1 VEKMK
6 RNVLT
11 IFLASPGDL
20 NSERQIV
27 HNAVERVNKVL
38 SRRTGW
44 HMELLG
50 WEDTLPGY
58 SRSQELINKDVDLCG
73 LFIRILWRRWGSE
86 SGKYSSGFEEE
97 FVRARNRRR
106 ETKEPELWLFFKS
119 IDDETKRDPGEQLK
133 KVLKF
138 QEEQIRNK
146 ELLFKEFDDTNQW
159 DRMIYD
165 HIMSYILDL
174 SPQSPEEIYKE
185 KAISIDTSKK
195 KDADKSTDE
204 KKTEVSYPAELVKVF
219 SETNEKFLNNQ
230 KISLDIWDAVRI
242 YLQTTVWF
250 ANAHISEVFG
260 NHEINLVYEKRKEWT
275 LTDSERWFLFRSFI
289 SDQYDNR
296 PGWFWL
302 SNYTEK
308 EVIKF
313 LILLSL
319 RDSND
324 SVREGAI
331 KLIYETGMSVEK
343 EIISKWLKNN
353 NKEIVLN
360 AIKIINNSRNIQL
373 LELLERFIEHKD
385 ASIREEA
392 LNSKI
397 VILYYIRPDESFKLL
412 IDSGAKLPE
421 VINQTLNDMSLKVDK
436 KNLFDALKKAES
448 HIRLFCSKYLR
459 SAKLLTKEDCQFIFK
474 DPDPLVRKEGL
485 LGYIDLGHEVEMD
498 FINKLFPEPKEQE
511 KGLLGYTLQP
521 VQANEFWPM
530 IFKKRKSTEL
540 LTELNFYQLQ
550 SIEAYRILLSQYFK
564 TIEHR
569 VRRDLDDE
577 FEGLRKESESMLR
590 NKYGDVAESI
600 YQGLDDDTITYI
612 KSRFISAAIDGLAV
626 HGKKSDLKYAR
637 KYICNTSHNVADE
650 GAIQILKKYG
660 NSSDVDILLKAAS
673 NAYGKTK
680 IEALE
685 TAYKLSLNKAGF
697 LNQLFEME
705 DEKTTSIAIKILS
718 SNILPKKSEIVK
730 SLLKNKNGDNR
741 MKGLSIYLKNQT
753 LKEIESFLSEYIAQ
767 ETYYYNIIS
776 WVDKLL
782 YSKGIFRK
790 YYKKRISEMI

>member
-1 VEKMK
+1 MK
-6 RNVLT
+6 RNVLI

-20 NSERQIV
+20 SSERQIV
-27 HNAVERVNKVL
+27 RNAVERANKVL
-38 SRRTGW
+38 SRRIGW
-44 HMELLG
+44 HIELLG

-58 SRSQELINKDVDLCG
+58 SRPQELINKDVDSCN
-73 LFIRILWRRWGSE
+73 LFIGILWRRWGSE
-86 SGKYSSGFEEE
+86 SGEYSSGFEEE
-97 FVRARNRRR
+97 FVRARDRRR
-106 ETKEPELWLFFKS
+106 ETREPELWLFLKS

-133 KVLKF
+133 RVLKF
-138 QEEQIRNK
+138 REEQIKNK
-146 ELLFKEFDDTNQW
+146 ELLFKEFDDANQW
-159 DRMIYD
+159 GQIIYD
-165 HIMSYILDL
+165 DLMSYVLDL
-174 SPQSPEEIYKE
+174 SRQAPEEMHKE
-185 KAISIDTSKK
+185 KAVSIDPSKK
-195 KDADKSTDE
+195 KSEKRTTDE
-204 KKTEVSYPAELVKVF
+204 NKTTTPYPIELIKVF
-219 SETNEKFLNNQ
+219 KKTNEKLSNNQ
-230 KISLDIWDAVRI
+230 DITLDIWEATRL

-250 ANAHISEVFG
+250 SNTHNSEVFG
-260 NHEINLVYEKRKEWT
+260 NHEINLVYLKRKEWS
-275 LTDSERWFLFRSFI
+275 LTGSEIWFLFRSFI

-296 PGWFWL
+296 PGWFWINHFSEKKVINLLIWL
-302 SNYTEK
+302 S
-308 EVIKF
+308 IK
-313 LILLSL
+313 
-319 RDSND
+319 DSND

-331 KLIYETGMSVEK
+331 KLICQAKISVKK
-343 EIISKWLKNN
+343 EIISQWLGDDNN
-353 NKEIVLN
+353 EIVLN
-360 AIKIINNSRNIQL
+360 AIKIINNARNIEL
-373 LELLERFIEHKD
+373 LELLEPFIEHKD

-397 VILYYIRPDESFKLL
+397 VILYHIRPDESFKLL
-412 IDSGAKLPE
+412 IDSGARLPE

-436 KNLFDALKKAES
+436 KILFDALKKAES

-459 SAKLLTKEDCQFIFK
+459 SAKLLTKEDCKFIFK
-474 DPDPLVRKEGL
+474 DPDLLVRKEGL

-498 FINKLFPEPKEQE
+498 FINKLFPEPKEQG
-511 KGLLGYTLQP
+511 KGLLRYALQP
-521 VQANEFWPM
+521 VRADEFWSM
-530 IFKKRKSTEL
+530 IFKKRKPTEL
-540 LTELNFYQLQ
+540 LTELNFYQLK
-550 SIEAYRILLSQYFK
+550 SIEAYRILLSQYFE

-569 VRRDLDDE
+569 VRRDLNDE

-600 YQGLDDDTITYI
+600 YKGWDDDTITYV
-612 KSRFISAAIDGLAV
+612 KSGFISAAIDGLAV

-637 KYICNTSHNVADE
+637 KYICNTRHNVADE

-685 TAYKLSLNKAGF
+685 TAYKISSNKARF

-718 SNILPKKSEIVK
+718 SNILPNKSEIAK
-730 SLLKNKNGDNR
+730 SLLKSKNDDNR

-753 LKEIESFLSEYIAQ
+753 LKEIESFLSEYLAQ

-790 YYKKRISEMI
+790 YYKNRISEVI

>member
-1 VEKMK
+1 MK

-27 HNAVERVNKVL
+27 RNAVERANKVL
-38 SRRTGW
+38 SRRIGW
-44 HMELLG
+44 HIELLG

-58 SRSQELINKDVDLCG
+58 SRPQELINKDVDSCN
-73 LFIRILWRRWGSE
+73 LFIGILWRRWGSE
-86 SGKYSSGFEEE
+86 SGEYSSGFEEE
-97 FVRARNRRR
+97 FVRARDRRR
-106 ETKEPELWLFFKS
+106 ETREPELWLFLKS

-133 KVLKF
+133 RVLKF
-138 QEEQIRNK
+138 REEQIKNK
-146 ELLFKEFDDTNQW
+146 ELLFKEFDDANQW
-159 DRMIYD
+159 GQIIYD
-165 HIMSYILDL
+165 DLMSYVLDL
-174 SPQSPEEIYKE
+174 SRQAPEEMHKE
-185 KAISIDTSKK
+185 KAVSIDPSKK
-195 KDADKSTDE
+195 KSEKRTTDE
-204 KKTEVSYPAELVKVF
+204 NKTITPYPVELIKVF
-219 SETNEKFLNNQ
+219 KKTNEKLLNNQ
-230 KISLDIWDAVRI
+230 DITLDIWEATRL

-250 ANAHISEVFG
+250 SNTHNSEVFG
-260 NHEINLVYEKRKEWT
+260 NHEINLVYLKRKEWS
-275 LTDSERWFLFRSFI
+275 LTGSEIWFLFRSFI

-296 PGWFWL
+296 PGWFWINHFSEKKVINLLIWL
-302 SNYTEK
+302 S
-308 EVIKF
+308 IK
-313 LILLSL
+313 
-319 RDSND
+319 DSND

-331 KLIYETGMSVEK
+331 KLICQARISVKK
-343 EIISKWLKNN
+343 EIISQWLEDDNN
-353 NKEIVLN
+353 EIVLN
-360 AIKIINNSRNIQL
+360 AIKIINNARNIEL
-373 LELLERFIEHKD
+373 LELLEPFIEHKD
-385 ASIREEA
+385 AAIREEA

-397 VILYYIRPDESFKLL
+397 VILYHIRPDESFNLL
-412 IDSGAKLPE
+412 IDSGARLPE

-436 KNLFDALKKAES
+436 KILFDALKKAES

-459 SAKLLTKEDCQFIFK
+459 SAKLLTKEDCKFIFK
-474 DPDPLVRKEGL
+474 DPDLLVRKEGL

-498 FINKLFPEPKEQE
+498 FINKLFPEPKEQG
-511 KGLLGYTLQP
+511 KGLLRYALRP
-521 VQANEFWPM
+521 VRADEFWSM
-530 IFKKRKSTEL
+530 IFKKRKPTEL
-540 LTELNFYQLQ
+540 LTELNFYQLK
-550 SIEAYRILLSQYFK
+550 SIEAYRILLSQYFE

-569 VRRDLDDE
+569 VRRDLNDE

-600 YQGLDDDTITYI
+600 YKGWDDDTITYV
-612 KSRFISAAIDGLAV
+612 KSGFISAAIDGLAV

-637 KYICNTSHNVADE
+637 KYICNTRHNVADE

-685 TAYKLSLNKAGF
+685 TAYKISSNKAGF

-718 SNILPKKSEIVK
+718 SNILPNKSEIAK
-730 SLLKNKNGDNR
+730 SLLKSKNDDNR

-753 LKEIESFLSEYIAQ
+753 LKEIESFLSEYLAQ

-790 YYKKRISEMI
+790 YYKNRISEVI